1 MKVGSPGDLENL
13 HSHQGASRLEAG
25 GCLAFHSVARSRR
38 RLRREQQAEVSVLL
52 KFVVLAVGDVV
63 SRPANLLLGRK
74 VFARDYTSMSTV
86 VWYQF
91 IAALIYIMPKIGRFL
106 PKSGQV

>member
-1 MKVGSPGDLENL
+1 MRICTVIKVPVGW
-13 HSHQGASRLEAG
+13 RLEAG

-91 IAALIYIMPKIGRFL
+91 IAALIDIMPKIGRFL